1 MTWLKKGDLYK
12 IFLCRIPRWV
22 KLVYHVGTG
31 LQQECLLSSFFFSLR
46 LLKQKLLFAGDVV
59 QSWFHQAEAKHRAS
73 LLKLRPHNLD
83 LGEVEGRYV

>member
-31 LQQECLLSSFFFSLR
+31 LQQECLLSGFSSVWDYWNRNCFL
-46 LLKQKLLFAGDVV
+46 QVM
-59 QSWFHQAEAKHRAS
+59 WFHQAEAKHWAS